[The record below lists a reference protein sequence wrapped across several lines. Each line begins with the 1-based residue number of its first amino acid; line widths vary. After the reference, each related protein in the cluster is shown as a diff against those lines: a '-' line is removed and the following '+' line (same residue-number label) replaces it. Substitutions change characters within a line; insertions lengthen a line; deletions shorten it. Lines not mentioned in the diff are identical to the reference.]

1 MIVFKSFFIFI
12 SFFLLIIK
20 DTYAATPKK
29 NKSCEKV
36 IETIEDLTDIP
47 KNLLLSIGKSES
59 GRILKSN
66 KHVIWPWTVNHA
78 GKSLFFDTKNQM
90 KKYVLKYVKKQDY
103 NLDVGCMQINLKWHK
118 NNFKKIS
125 DMFAVEP
132 NVSYAASF
140 LLQLKNKHGSW
151 EKAIKYYHSS
161 DPVKNIPYLKKV
173 LSFWKSNKKIPTQI
187 ADNKIKTKSNFTKTN
202 RITESIKET
211 QPYLFARID
220 KVNFFRKIFAE
231 N

>member
-1 MIVFKSFFIFI
+1 MILFKTFLTFASIFL
-12 SFFLLIIK
+12 FLIK
-20 DTYAATPKK
+20 SACSAYPS
-29 NKSCEKV
+29 NSKSCEIV
-36 IETIEDLTDIP
+36 IKNIENLTDIP
-47 KNLLLSIGKSES
+47 ENLLSSVGKAEA
-59 GRILKSN
+59 GRILENN

-78 GKSLFFDTKNQM
+78 GKSLFFDTKKQM
-90 KKYVLKYVKKQDY
+90 KKYVLENVEKKDF

-151 EKAIKYYHSS
+151 DKAIKHYHSS
-161 DPVKNIPYLKKV
+161 DPKKNKPYLIKV
-173 LSFWKSNKKIPTQI
+173 KHFWK
-187 ADNKIKTKSNFTKTN
+187 
-202 RITESIKET
+202 IKEDNT
-211 QPYLFARID
+211 VKSAINIKRKEANTNSLSSIIKDRQPYLFARIE
-220 KVNFFRKIFAE
+220 KVKFFRNIFSQ

>member
-1 MIVFKSFFIFI
+1 MILLKSLFIFI
-12 SFFLLIIK
+12 IFFLFVIK
-20 DTYAATPKK
+20 DTYSSTHKK

-36 IETIEDLTDIP
+36 IETIEDYTDIP

-59 GRILKSN
+59 GRILKNN

-78 GKSLFFDTKNQM
+78 GKSLFFDTKKQM
-90 KKYVLKYVKKQDY
+90 QKYVLKHVELKDY

-125 DMFAVEP
+125 DMFAIEP

-151 EKAIKYYHSS
+151 DKAIKHYHSS
-161 DPVKNIPYLKKV
+161 DPNKNKPYLIKV
-173 LSFWKSNKKIPTQI
+173 NQFWKNKKDKTVKS
-187 ADNKIKTKSNFTKTN
+187 AVNIKDKGSN
-202 RITESIKET
+202 SISLSRMIKDS
-211 QPYLFARID
+211 QPYLFARIE
-220 KVNFFRKIFAE
+220 KVKFFRNIFAQ

>member
-12 SFFLLIIK
+12 SFFLFIIK

-59 GRILKSN
+59 GRILKNN

-78 GKSLFFDTKNQM
+78 GKSLFFDTKKQM
-90 KKYVLKYVKKQDY
+90 KKYVLENVEKKDF

-151 EKAIKYYHSS
+151 DKAIKHHHSS
-161 DPVKNIPYLKKV
+161 DPKKNKPYLIKV
-173 LSFWKSNKKIPTQI
+173 KHFWK
-187 ADNKIKTKSNFTKTN
+187 
-202 RITESIKET
+202 IKEDNT
-211 QPYLFARID
+211 VKSAINIKRKEANTNSLSSIIKDRQPYLFARIE
-220 KVNFFRKIFAE
+220 KVKFFRNIFSQ

>member
-1 MIVFKSFFIFI
+1 MILLKSLFIFI
-12 SFFLLIIK
+12 SFFLLVIK
-20 DTYAATPKK
+20 DTYSSTLKK

-36 IETIEDLTDIP
+36 IETIEDYTDIP

-59 GRILKSN
+59 GRILKNN

-78 GKSLFFDTKNQM
+78 GKSLFFDTKKQM
-90 KKYVLKYVKKQDY
+90 QKYVLKHVELNDY

-125 DMFAVEP
+125 DMFAIEP

-151 EKAIKYYHSS
+151 DKAIKHYHSS
-161 DPVKNIPYLKKV
+161 DPNKNKPYLIKV
-173 LSFWKSNKKIPTQI
+173 NQFWKNKKDKTVKSAVNINEKGYNSI
-187 ADNKIKTKSNFTKTN
+187 SLSRMIKDS
-202 RITESIKET
+202 
-211 QPYLFARID
+211 QPYLFARIE
-220 KVNFFRKIFAE
+220 KVKFFRNIFAQ

>member
-12 SFFLLIIK
+12 SFFLFIIK
-20 DTYAATPKK
+20 DTYASTQKK
-29 NKSCEKV
+29 NESCEKV

-90 KKYVLKYVKKQDY
+90 QKYVLKYVKIQDY

-151 EKAIKYYHSS
+151 DKAIKHYHSS
-161 DPVKNIPYLKKV
+161 DPKKNKPNLIKV
-173 LSFWKSNKKIPTQI
+173 NHFWK
-187 ADNKIKTKSNFTKTN
+187 
-202 RITESIKET
+202 IKEDT
-211 QPYLFARID
+211 TVKSAINIKKKEANTNSLSSIIKDRQPYLFARIE
-220 KVNFFRKIFAE
+220 KVKFFRNIFSQ

>member
-12 SFFLLIIK
+12 SFFLFIIK

-47 KNLLLSIGKSES
+47 KNLILSIGKSES
-59 GRILKSN
+59 GRILKNN

-78 GKSLFFDTKNQM
+78 GKSLFFDTKKQM
-90 KKYVLKYVKKQDY
+90 KKYVLENVEKKDF

-151 EKAIKYYHSS
+151 DKAIKHYHSS
-161 DPVKNIPYLKKV
+161 DPKKNKPYLIKEKHN
-173 LSFWKSNKKIPTQI
+173 W
-187 ADNKIKTKSNFTKTN
+187 KIKEDNTIKSAINIKKKEANTN
-202 RITESIKET
+202 SLSSIIKDR
-211 QPYLFARID
+211 QPYLFARIE
-220 KVNFFRKIFAE
+220 KVKFFRNIFSQ

>member
-1 MIVFKSFFIFI
+1 MILLKSLFICI
-12 SFFLLIIK
+12 SFFLLVIK
-20 DTYAATPKK
+20 DTYSSTHKK

-36 IETIEDLTDIP
+36 IETIEDYTDIT
-47 KNLLLSIGKSES
+47 KKLLISIGKSES
-59 GRILKSN
+59 GRILKNN

-78 GKSLFFDTKNQM
+78 GKSLFFDTKKQM
-90 KKYVLKYVKKQDY
+90 QKYVLKHVELNDY

-125 DMFAVEP
+125 DMFAIEP

-151 EKAIKYYHSS
+151 DKAIKHYHSS
-161 DPVKNIPYLKKV
+161 DPNKNKPYLTKV
-173 LSFWKSNKKIPTQI
+173 NQFWKNKK
-187 ADNKIKTKSNFTKTN
+187 DKIVKSAVN
-202 RITESIKET
+202 IKEKGSNSILLSRMIKDS
-211 QPYLFARID
+211 QPYLFARIE
-220 KVNFFRKIFAE
+220 KVKFFRNIFAQ

>member
-12 SFFLLIIK
+12 SFFLFIIK
-20 DTYAATPKK
+20 DTYAATTKK

-59 GRILKSN
+59 GRILKNN

-78 GKSLFFDTKNQM
+78 GKSLFFDTKKQM
-90 KKYVLKYVKKQDY
+90 KKYVLENVEKKDF

-151 EKAIKYYHSS
+151 DKAIKHYHSS
-161 DPVKNIPYLKKV
+161 DPKKNKPYLIKV
-173 LSFWKSNKKIPTQI
+173 KHFWK
-187 ADNKIKTKSNFTKTN
+187 
-202 RITESIKET
+202 IKEDNT
-211 QPYLFARID
+211 VKSAINIKRKEANTNSLSSIIKDRQPYLFARIE
-220 KVNFFRKIFAE
+220 KVKFFRNIFSQ

>member
-1 MIVFKSFFIFI
+1 MIVFKSIFIFI
-12 SFFLLIIK
+12 NFFLFIIK

-59 GRILKSN
+59 GRILKNN

-78 GKSLFFDTKNQM
+78 GKSLFFDTKKQM
-90 KKYVLKYVKKQDY
+90 KKYVLENVEKKDF

-151 EKAIKYYHSS
+151 DKAIKHYHSS
-161 DPVKNIPYLKKV
+161 DPKKNKPYLIKV
-173 LSFWKSNKKIPTQI
+173 KHFWK
-187 ADNKIKTKSNFTKTN
+187 
-202 RITESIKET
+202 IKEDNT
-211 QPYLFARID
+211 VKSAINIKRKEANTNSLSSIIKDRQPYLFARIE
-220 KVNFFRKIFAE
+220 KVKFFRNIFSQ

>member
-1 MIVFKSFFIFI
+1 MIVFKSLFIFI
-12 SFFLLIIK
+12 SFFLFIIK
-20 DTYAATPKK
+20 DAYASTQKK
-29 NKSCEKV
+29 NESCEKV

-90 KKYVLKYVKKQDY
+90 QKYVLKYVKIQDY

-151 EKAIKYYHSS
+151 DKAIKHYHSS
-161 DPVKNIPYLKKV
+161 DPKKNKPYLIKV
-173 LSFWKSNKKIPTQI
+173 NHFWK
-187 ADNKIKTKSNFTKTN
+187 
-202 RITESIKET
+202 IKEDNT
-211 QPYLFARID
+211 VKSAINIKRKEANTNSLSSIIKDRQPYLFARIE
-220 KVNFFRKIFAE
+220 KVKFFRNIFSQ

>member
-12 SFFLLIIK
+12 SFFLFIIK
-20 DTYAATPKK
+20 DIYAATPKK

-59 GRILKSN
+59 GRILKNN

-78 GKSLFFDTKNQM
+78 GKSLFFDTKKQM
-90 KKYVLKYVKKQDY
+90 QKYVLKHVEGNDH

-118 NNFKKIS
+118 NNFKKIT
-125 DMFAVEP
+125 DMFAIEP

-151 EKAIKYYHSS
+151 DKAIKHYHSS
-161 DPVKNIPYLKKV
+161 DPNKNKPYLIKV
-173 LSFWKSNKKIPTQI
+173 KQFWKNKKDKTLKSVVNVKENASNSISLSRM
-187 ADNKIKTKSNFTKTN
+187 IKDS
-202 RITESIKET
+202 
-211 QPYLFARID
+211 QPYLFARIE
-220 KVNFFRKIFAE
+220 KVKFFRNIFAQ

>member
-1 MIVFKSFFIFI
+1 MY
-12 SFFLLIIK
+12 FFLFIIK

-59 GRILKSN
+59 GRILKNN

-151 EKAIKYYHSS
+151 DKAIKHYHSS
-161 DPVKNIPYLKKV
+161 DPKKNKPYLIKV
-173 LSFWKSNKKIPTQI
+173 KHFWK
-187 ADNKIKTKSNFTKTN
+187 
-202 RITESIKET
+202 IKEDNT
-211 QPYLFARID
+211 VKSAINIKRKEANTNSLSSIIKDRQPYLFARIE
-220 KVNFFRKIFAE
+220 KVKFFRNIFSQ

>member
-12 SFFLLIIK
+12 SFFLFIIK

-59 GRILKSN
+59 GRILKNN

-78 GKSLFFDTKNQM
+78 GKSLFFDTKKQM
-90 KKYVLKYVKKQDY
+90 KKYVLENVEKKDF

-125 DMFAVEP
+125 DMFAIEP

-151 EKAIKYYHSS
+151 DKAIKHYHSS
-161 DPVKNIPYLKKV
+161 DPNKNKPYLIKV
-173 LSFWKSNKKIPTQI
+173 NQFWKNKKDKTVKS
-187 ADNKIKTKSNFTKTN
+187 AVNIKDKGSN
-202 RITESIKET
+202 SISLSRMIKDS
-211 QPYLFARID
+211 QPYLFARIE
-220 KVNFFRKIFAE
+220 KVKFFRNIFAQ

>member
-1 MIVFKSFFIFI
+1 MIVFKSLFIFI
-12 SFFLLIIK
+12 SFFLFIIK
-20 DTYAATPKK
+20 DTYASTPKK
-29 NKSCEKV
+29 NESCEKV

-90 KKYVLKYVKKQDY
+90 KKYILKYVKKQDY

-151 EKAIKYYHSS
+151 DKAIKHYHSS
-161 DPVKNIPYLKKV
+161 DPKKNKPYLIKV
-173 LSFWKSNKKIPTQI
+173 KHFWK
-187 ADNKIKTKSNFTKTN
+187 
-202 RITESIKET
+202 IKEDNT
-211 QPYLFARID
+211 IKSAINIKKKEANTNSLSSIIKDRQPYLFARIE
-220 KVNFFRKIFAE
+220 KVKFFRNLFSQ

>member
-1 MIVFKSFFIFI
+1 MIVFKSLFIFI
-12 SFFLLIIK
+12 SFFLFIIK
-20 DTYAATPKK
+20 DTYASTQKK
-29 NKSCEKV
+29 NESCEKV

-59 GRILKSN
+59 GRILKNN

-78 GKSLFFDTKNQM
+78 GKSLFFDTKKQM
-90 KKYVLKYVKKQDY
+90 KKYVLENVEKKDF

-151 EKAIKYYHSS
+151 DKAIKHYHSS
-161 DPVKNIPYLKKV
+161 DPKKNKPYLIKV
-173 LSFWKSNKKIPTQI
+173 KHFWK
-187 ADNKIKTKSNFTKTN
+187 
-202 RITESIKET
+202 IKEDNT
-211 QPYLFARID
+211 VKSAINIKRKEANTNSLSSIIKDRQPYLFARIE
-220 KVNFFRKIFAE
+220 KVKFFRNIFSQ

>member
-12 SFFLLIIK
+12 SFFLFIIK
-20 DTYAATPKK
+20 DIYAATPKK

-59 GRILKSN
+59 GRILKNN

-78 GKSLFFDTKNQM
+78 GKSLFFDTKKQM
-90 KKYVLKYVKKQDY
+90 KKYVLENVEKKDF

-151 EKAIKYYHSS
+151 DKAIKHYHSS
-161 DPVKNIPYLKKV
+161 DPKKNKPYLIKV
-173 LSFWKSNKKIPTQI
+173 KHFWK
-187 ADNKIKTKSNFTKTN
+187 
-202 RITESIKET
+202 IKEDNT
-211 QPYLFARID
+211 VKSAINIKRKEANTNSLSSIIKDRQPYLFARIE
-220 KVNFFRKIFAE
+220 KVKFFRNIFSQ

>member
-12 SFFLLIIK
+12 SFFLFIIK

-59 GRILKSN
+59 GRILKNN

-78 GKSLFFDTKNQM
+78 GKSLFFDTKKQM
-90 KKYVLKYVKKQDY
+90 KKYVLKNVEKKDF

-125 DMFAVEP
+125 DMLAIEP

-151 EKAIKYYHSS
+151 NKAIKHYHSS
-161 DPVKNIPYLKKV
+161 DPNKNKPYLIKVNKFWKNQKNISIKLAANNKEK
-173 LSFWKSNKKIPTQI
+173 KSNT
-187 ADNKIKTKSNFTKTN
+187 NSLSSMIKDS
-202 RITESIKET
+202 
-211 QPYLFARID
+211 QPYLFARIE
-220 KVNFFRKIFAE
+220 KVKFFRNIFSQ

>member
-12 SFFLLIIK
+12 SFFLFIIK

-36 IETIEDLTDIP
+36 IETIEVLTDIP

-59 GRILKSN
+59 GRILKNN

-78 GKSLFFDTKNQM
+78 GKSLFFDTKKQM
-90 KKYVLKYVKKQDY
+90 KKYVLENVEKKDF

-125 DMFAVEP
+125 DMLAIEP

-151 EKAIKYYHSS
+151 NKAIKHYHSS
-161 DPVKNIPYLKKV
+161 DPNKNKPYLIKVNKFWKNQKNISIKLAANNKEK
-173 LSFWKSNKKIPTQI
+173 KSNT
-187 ADNKIKTKSNFTKTN
+187 NSLSSMIKDS
-202 RITESIKET
+202 
-211 QPYLFARID
+211 QPYLFARIE
-220 KVNFFRKIFAE
+220 KVKFFRNIFSQ

>member
-12 SFFLLIIK
+12 SFFLFIIK
-20 DTYAATPKK
+20 DTYADTPKK

-36 IETIEDLTDIP
+36 IETTEDLTDIP

-59 GRILKSN
+59 GRILKNN

-78 GKSLFFDTKNQM
+78 GKSLFFDTKKQM
-90 KKYVLKYVKKQDY
+90 KKYVLENVEKKDF

-151 EKAIKYYHSS
+151 DKAIKHYHSS
-161 DPVKNIPYLKKV
+161 DPKKNKPYLIKV
-173 LSFWKSNKKIPTQI
+173 KHFWK
-187 ADNKIKTKSNFTKTN
+187 
-202 RITESIKET
+202 IKEDNT
-211 QPYLFARID
+211 VKSAINIKRKEANTNSLSSIIKDRQPYLFARIE
-220 KVNFFRKIFAE
+220 KVKFFRNIFSQ

>member
-12 SFFLLIIK
+12 NFFLFIIK

-59 GRILKSN
+59 GRILKNN

-78 GKSLFFDTKNQM
+78 GKSLFFDTKKQM
-90 KKYVLKYVKKQDY
+90 KKYVLKNVEKKDF

-151 EKAIKYYHSS
+151 DKAIKHYHSS
-161 DPVKNIPYLKKV
+161 DPKKNKPYLIKV
-173 LSFWKSNKKIPTQI
+173 KHFWK
-187 ADNKIKTKSNFTKTN
+187 
-202 RITESIKET
+202 IKEDNT
-211 QPYLFARID
+211 VKSAINIKRKEANTNSLSSIIKDRQPYLFARIE
-220 KVNFFRKIFAE
+220 KVKFFRNIFSQ

>member
-1 MIVFKSFFIFI
+1 MIVFNSFFILI
-12 SFFLLIIK
+12 SFFLFIIK

-36 IETIEDLTDIP
+36 IETLEDHTDIP

-59 GRILKSN
+59 GRILKNN

-78 GKSLFFDTKNQM
+78 GKSLFFDTKKQM
-90 KKYVLKYVKKQDY
+90 KKYVLKNVEKKDF

-125 DMFAVEP
+125 DMLAIEP

-151 EKAIKYYHSS
+151 NKAIKHYHSS
-161 DPVKNIPYLKKV
+161 DPNKNKPYLIKV
-173 LSFWKSNKKIPTQI
+173 NKFWKNQNNISIKLAANNKEK
-187 ADNKIKTKSNFTKTN
+187 KSNTN
-202 RITESIKET
+202 SLSSMIKDS
-211 QPYLFARID
+211 QPYLFARIE
-220 KVNFFRKIFAE
+220 KVKFFRNIFSQ

>member
-12 SFFLLIIK
+12 SFFLFIIK

-59 GRILKSN
+59 GRILKNN

-90 KKYVLKYVKKQDY
+90 QKYVLKYVKIQDY

-151 EKAIKYYHSS
+151 DKAIKHYHSS
-161 DPVKNIPYLKKV
+161 DPKKNKPYLIKV
-173 LSFWKSNKKIPTQI
+173 KHFWK
-187 ADNKIKTKSNFTKTN
+187 
-202 RITESIKET
+202 IKEDNT
-211 QPYLFARID
+211 VKSAINIKRKEANTNSLSSIIKDRQPYLFARIE
-220 KVNFFRKIFAE
+220 KVKFFRNIFSQ

>member
-12 SFFLLIIK
+12 SFFLFIIK

-59 GRILKSN
+59 GRILKNN

-90 KKYVLKYVKKQDY
+90 QKYVLKYVKIQDY

-140 LLQLKNKHGSW
+140 LLQLKNK
-151 EKAIKYYHSS
+151 
-161 DPVKNIPYLKKV
+161 PYLIKV
-173 LSFWKSNKKIPTQI
+173 KHFWK
-187 ADNKIKTKSNFTKTN
+187 
-202 RITESIKET
+202 IKEDNT
-211 QPYLFARID
+211 VKSAINIKRKEANTNSLSSIIKDRQPYLFARIE
-220 KVNFFRKIFAE
+220 KVKFFRNIFSQ

>member
-1 MIVFKSFFIFI
+1 MILLKSLFIFI
-12 SFFLLIIK
+12 SFFLFVIK
-20 DTYAATPKK
+20 DTYSSTLKK

-36 IETIEDLTDIP
+36 IETIEDYTDIP

-59 GRILKSN
+59 GRILKNN
-66 KHVIWPWTVNHA
+66 KYVIWPWTVNHA
-78 GKSLFFDTKNQM
+78 GKSLFFDTKKQM
-90 KKYVLKYVKKQDY
+90 QKYVLKHVELNDY

-125 DMFAVEP
+125 DMFAIEP

-151 EKAIKYYHSS
+151 DKAIKHYHSS
-161 DPVKNIPYLKKV
+161 DPNKNKPYLIKV
-173 LSFWKSNKKIPTQI
+173 NQFWKNKK
-187 ADNKIKTKSNFTKTN
+187 DNTVKSAVNIKDKGSN
-202 RITESIKET
+202 SISLSRMIKDS
-211 QPYLFARID
+211 QPYLFARIE
-220 KVNFFRKIFAE
+220 KVKFFRNIFAQ

>member
-1 MIVFKSFFIFI
+1 MIVFKSLFIFI
-12 SFFLLIIK
+12 SFFLFIIK
-20 DTYAATPKK
+20 DIYAATPKK

-59 GRILKSN
+59 GRILKNN

-78 GKSLFFDTKNQM
+78 GKSLFFDTKKQM
-90 KKYVLKYVKKQDY
+90 KKYVLENVEKKDF

-151 EKAIKYYHSS
+151 DKAIKHYHSS
-161 DPVKNIPYLKKV
+161 DPKKNKPYLIKV
-173 LSFWKSNKKIPTQI
+173 KHFWK
-187 ADNKIKTKSNFTKTN
+187 
-202 RITESIKET
+202 IKEDNT
-211 QPYLFARID
+211 VKSAINIKRKEANTNSLSSIIKDRQPYLFARIE
-220 KVNFFRKIFAE
+220 KVKFFRNIFSQ

>member
-1 MIVFKSFFIFI
+1 MIVFKSLFIFI
-12 SFFLLIIK
+12 SFFLFIIK
-20 DTYAATPKK
+20 DTYAVTPKK
-29 NKSCEKV
+29 NKSCDKV

-59 GRILKSN
+59 GRILKNN

-78 GKSLFFDTKNQM
+78 GKSLFFDTKKQM
-90 KKYVLKYVKKQDY
+90 KKYVLENVEKKDF

-151 EKAIKYYHSS
+151 DKAIKHYHSS
-161 DPVKNIPYLKKV
+161 DPKKNKPYLIKV
-173 LSFWKSNKKIPTQI
+173 NHFWK
-187 ADNKIKTKSNFTKTN
+187 
-202 RITESIKET
+202 IKEDT
-211 QPYLFARID
+211 TVKSAINIKKKEANTNSLSSIIKDRQPYLFARIE
-220 KVNFFRKIFAE
+220 KVKFFRNIFSQ